1 MDRGV
6 IIPNSTSAPLSHIPI
21 LTIIQP
27 TLHNSN
33 NVRLREIGIWG
44 HLRCALKCGPAEGTG
59 THLSWHPRQ
68 INTYKEKKKSFC
80 QGCFSFRKK
89 KKLLR
94 WIEHD
99 TPVTQQAAPSKSD
112 EQRALII
119 WQTPRKNTFFSK
131 VILNG
136 AFQRLTQ
143 AWVLISKSETS
154 AQDGEKTRLNE

>member
-1 MDRGV
+1 MGYTRVGGERGKIQMDRGV

-68 INTYKEKKKSFC
+68 INTYKGKKKNHSARDVSPSEKKTTAKMNRARHAGYAT
-80 QGCFSFRKK
+80 GCSKQRRWAESTHHLRDTKREYI
-89 KKLLR
+89 LL
-94 WIEHD
+94 
-99 TPVTQQAAPSKSD
+99 Q
-112 EQRALII
+112 
-119 WQTPRKNTFFSK
+119 

-136 AFQRLTQ
+136 TFHRLTQ
-143 AWVLISKSETS
+143 AWVF
-154 AQDGEKTRLNE
+154 